1 MSVRK
6 FGAELMTDLLTHTM
20 KAIPG
25 CVGIG
30 LSLAKGDGD
39 GATPHSVAAVG
50 LAAALDRAQW
60 SHATGPLWQAF
71 RSGRVIRRPERPEF
85 AHPGEP
91 TTGAPTPAALAA
103 TDGPEGS
110 AGRAAHA
117 RHLLGLEWRPAVLD
131 GVPAALEAPVRGAV
145 FSTGEWGGELP
156 VVLSVY
162 LDREPDLRTMEEI
175 DRHEPL
181 LTHSLALVEYC
192 SGEEML
198 AEQMVQMT
206 QYRRVIE
213 QAKGLVM
220 GATGVDATR
229 AFETLA
235 RASQHFNVRLRHL
248 AVALVE
254 HVGAAPA
261 EHPEDPEL
269 VVRPSPNDRDVAG
282 RVWAALTAGPPILSG
297 DAN

>member
-1 MSVRK
+1 MGAQK
-6 FGAELMTDLLTHTM
+6 FGDELMTDLLTHTM
-20 KAIPG
+20 GAIPG

-39 GATPHSVAAVG
+39 GATPHCVAAVG
-50 LAAALDRAQW
+50 LAGDLDRAQW
-60 SHATGPLWQAF
+60 SRAAGPLWEAF
-71 RSGRVIRRPERPEF
+71 RSGRVVRRPELPAF

-91 TTGAPTPAALAA
+91 TTGDMDGAAALDGAKGA
-103 TDGPEGS
+103 T
-110 AGRAAHA
+110 GRAAQA
-117 RHLLGLEWRPAVLD
+117 RHLLGLDRLD
-131 GVPAALEAPVRGAV
+131 GVPEALSSPVRGAV

-156 VVLSVY
+156 VVVSVY
-162 LDREPDLRTMEEI
+162 LDREPDVSTMEEL

-192 SGEEML
+192 SGEELL

-269 VVRPSPNDRDVAG
+269 VVRPSPNDSDVAG
-282 RVWAALTAGPPILSG
+282 RVWAALSAGPILSG
-297 DAN
+297 DLS

>member
-1 MSVRK
+1 MRARM
-6 FGAELMTDLLTHTM
+6 FGDELMTDLLTHTM
-20 KAIPG
+20 RAIPG

-39 GATPHSVAAVG
+39 GATPHCVAAVG
-50 LAAALDRAQW
+50 LAGDLDRAQW
-60 SHATGPLWQAF
+60 SRAAGPLWEAF
-71 RSGRVIRRPERPEF
+71 RSGRVVRRPELPAF

-91 TTGAPTPAALAA
+91 TTGQLDAAVLDAESPA
-103 TDGPEGS
+103 D
-110 AGRAAHA
+110 RAARA
-117 RHLLGLEWRPAVLD
+117 RHLLGLDRREGVADAADAVD
-131 GVPAALEAPVRGAV
+131 VLEAPVRGAV

-162 LDREPDLRTMEEI
+162 LDREPDSRTMEEL
-175 DRHEPL
+175 DKHEPL

-192 SGEEML
+192 SGEELL

-282 RVWAALTAGPPILSG
+282 RVWAALTAGPILSG
-297 DAN
+297 DLA

>member
-1 MSVRK
+1 MSARK
-6 FGAELMTDLLTHTM
+6 FGAELVTDLLTHTM

-25 CVGIG
+25 CVGVG

-39 GATPHSVAAVG
+39 TASPHSVAAVG
-50 LAAALDRAQW
+50 VATDLDRAQW
-60 SHATGPLWQAF
+60 SRAAGPLWETF
-71 RSGRVIRRPERPEF
+71 RSGRLVQRPERPEF
-85 AHPGEP
+85 ARPGEA
-91 TTGAPTPAALAA
+91 TTGELDAGTVAAMNREDGAP
-103 TDGPEGS
+103 D
-110 AGRAAHA
+110 RAAHA
-117 RHLLGLEWRPAVLD
+117 RHLLGLERLD
-131 GVPAALEAPVRGAV
+131 GVPEDLQKPVRGAI

-156 VVLSVY
+156 VVVSVY
-162 LDREPDLRTMEEI
+162 LDREPTSATLEEL

-181 LTHSLALVEYC
+181 LTQSLALVEYC
-192 SGEEML
+192 SGEELL

-220 GATGVDATR
+220 GATACDAAG

-254 HVGAAPA
+254 HVGGSPA

-269 VVRPSPNDRDVAG
+269 VVRPSPHDREVAG
-282 RVWAALTAGPPILSG
+282 RVWAALSAGPILSG
-297 DAN
+297 DLS

>member
-1 MSVRK
+1 MSART
-6 FGAELMTDLLTHTM
+6 FGDELMTDLLTHTM
-20 KAIPG
+20 RAVPG

-39 GATPHSVAAVG
+39 GATPHCVAAVG
-50 LAAALDRAQW
+50 VATDLDRAQW
-60 SHATGPLWQAF
+60 SRATGPLWEAF
-71 RSGRVIRRPERPEF
+71 RSGQVVRRPELPAF
-85 AHPGEP
+85 AHPGDP
-91 TTGAPTPAALAA
+91 TSGELDAVAVLDTVESAA
-103 TDGPEGS
+103 D
-110 AGRAAHA
+110 RAARA
-117 RHLLGLEWRPAVLD
+117 RHLLGLDRAD
-131 GVPAALEAPVRGAV
+131 SVPDTLGSPVRGAV

-156 VVLSVY
+156 VVVSVY
-162 LDREPDLRTMEEI
+162 LDREPDSRTMEEL

-192 SGEEML
+192 SGEELL

-220 GATGVDATR
+220 GATGVDSTR

-254 HVGAAPA
+254 HVGASPA
-261 EHPEDPEL
+261 EHPDDPEL

-282 RVWAALTAGPPILSG
+282 RVWAALTAGPILSG
-297 DAN
+297 DLS

>member
-1 MSVRK
+1 MSARK
-6 FGAELMTDLLTHTM
+6 FGDELVTDLLTHTM

-39 GATPHSVAAVG
+39 GATPHCVAGVG
-50 LAAALDRAQW
+50 LAGDLDRAQW
-60 SHATGPLWQAF
+60 SRAAGPLWEAF
-71 RSGRVIRRPERPEF
+71 RSGRVVRRPELPAF
-85 AHPGEP
+85 ARPGEP
-91 TTGAPTPAALAA
+91 TTGELDGAAVAALDAVE
-103 TDGPEGS
+103 GP

-117 RHLLGLEWRPAVLD
+117 RHLLGLDRLD
-131 GVPAALEAPVRGAV
+131 SVPETLEAPVRGAV

-156 VVLSVY
+156 IVVSVY
-162 LDREPDLRTMEEI
+162 LDREPDARTMEEL
-175 DRHEPL
+175 DKHEPL

-192 SGEEML
+192 SGEELL

-229 AFETLA
+229 GFETLA

-269 VVRPSPNDRDVAG
+269 VVRPSPHDRDVAG
-282 RVWAALTAGPPILSG
+282 RVWAALTAGRILSG
-297 DAN
+297 DLS

>member
-1 MSVRK
+1 MSART
-6 FGAELMTDLLTHTM
+6 FGDELMTDLLAHTM
-20 KAIPG
+20 RAIPG

-39 GATPHSVAAVG
+39 GATPHCVAAVG
-50 LAAALDRAQW
+50 VAADLDRAQW
-60 SHATGPLWQAF
+60 SRATGPLWEAF
-71 RSGRVIRRPERPEF
+71 RSGQVVRRPELPAF

-91 TTGAPTPAALAA
+91 TSGELDAVAAQDGAGSAADRAAL
-103 TDGPEGS
+103 
-110 AGRAAHA
+110 A
-117 RHLLGLEWRPAVLD
+117 RHLLGLDRAD
-131 GVPAALEAPVRGAV
+131 SVPDTLGAPVRGAV

-156 VVLSVY
+156 VVVSVY
-162 LDREPDLRTMEEI
+162 LDREPDSRTMEEL

-192 SGEEML
+192 SGEELL

-254 HVGAAPA
+254 HVGESPA

-282 RVWAALTAGPPILSG
+282 RVWAALTAGPILSG
-297 DAN
+297 DLS

>member
-6 FGAELMTDLLTHTM
+6 FGDELMTDLLTHTM
-20 KAIPG
+20 KSIPG
-25 CVGIG
+25 CVGLG
-30 LSLAKGDGD
+30 LSLAKGDGA
-39 GATPHSVAAVG
+39 GATPHCVAAVG
-50 LAAALDRAQW
+50 VAGDLDRAQW
-60 SHATGPLWQAF
+60 SRATGPLWEAF
-71 RSGRVIRRPERPEF
+71 RSGQMVQRPPRPRF

-91 TTGAPTPAALAA
+91 FTGELDAVAVAAMDTP
-103 TDGPEGS
+103 DGT
-110 AGRAAHA
+110 RDRVAHA
-117 RHLLGLEWRPAVLD
+117 RHLLGLEKGQGGVD
-131 GVPAALEAPVRGAV
+131 GVPGDLGASVRGAV

-156 VVLSVY
+156 VVVSVY
-162 LDREPDLRTMEEI
+162 LDHEPDSRALEEL

-181 LTHSLALVEYC
+181 LTHSLALIEYC
-192 SGEEML
+192 SGEEL
-198 AEQMVQMT
+198 VAEQMVQMT

-254 HVGAAPA
+254 HVGESPA

-269 VVRPSPNDRDVAG
+269 VVRPSLNDREVAG
-282 RVWAALTAGPPILSG
+282 RVWAALTAGRILSG
-297 DAN
+297 DGS

>member
-1 MSVRK
+1 MSARK
-6 FGAELMTDLLTHTM
+6 FGDELLTDLLTHTM
-20 KAIPG
+20 GAIPG

-39 GATPHSVAAVG
+39 GATPHCVAAVG
-50 LAAALDRAQW
+50 LAGDLDRAQW
-60 SHATGPLWQAF
+60 SRAAGPLWEAF
-71 RSGRVIRRPERPEF
+71 RSGRVVQRPELPAF

-91 TTGAPTPAALAA
+91 TTGELDPASIAALDAVE
-103 TDGPEGS
+103 GPG
-110 AGRAAHA
+110 GRATHA
-117 RHLLGLEWRPAVLD
+117 RHLLGLDRLD
-131 GVPAALEAPVRGAV
+131 GVPETLGAPVRGAL

-156 VVLSVY
+156 VVVSVY
-162 LDREPDLRTMEEI
+162 LDREPDARTMEEL

-192 SGEEML
+192 SGEEL
-198 AEQMVQMT
+198 VAEQMVQMT

-220 GATGVDATR
+220 GATGVDATK
-229 AFETLA
+229 AFDTLS

-269 VVRPSPNDRDVAG
+269 VVRPSPNDRDVAS
-282 RVWAALTAGPPILSG
+282 RVWAALTAGPILSG
-297 DAN
+297 DLS

>member
-1 MSVRK
+1 MSARE
-6 FGAELMTDLLTHTM
+6 FGDGLMTDLLSHTM

-39 GATPHSVAAVG
+39 GATPHCVAAVG
-50 LAAALDRAQW
+50 LAGELDRAQW
-60 SHATGPLWQAF
+60 SRAAGPLWEAF
-71 RSGRVIRRPERPEF
+71 RSGRVVRRPELPAF
-85 AHPGEP
+85 AHPGEA
-91 TTGAPTPAALAA
+91 TTGELDTVPLDAA
-103 TDGPEGS
+103 GS
-110 AGRAAHA
+110 GADRAAHA
-117 RHLLGLEWRPAVLD
+117 RHLLGLDRLD
-131 GVPAALEAPVRGAV
+131 SVPDTLGTPVRGAV

-162 LDREPDLRTMEEI
+162 LDREPDGRTMEEL

-192 SGEEML
+192 SGEELL

-220 GATGVDATR
+220 GATGVDATH

-269 VVRPSPNDRDVAG
+269 VVRPSPHDREVAG
-282 RVWAALTAGPPILSG
+282 RVWAALTAGPILSG
-297 DAN
+297 DLA